1 MRAVRVSYKVYLFDA
16 LSPIEWSQA
25 AWRREGDEVSTADCE
40 RELICDVMLRH
51 LPKDGLVVDAGC
63 GTAKWPLY
71 LRARGYRVVGVDV
84 SHEAGVRAQCAS
96 PGFGFVRG
104 DVRATPLR
112 DGCADAVISLGVIEH
127 DEVGPLAALR
137 EARRILRRD
146 GLLVLTVPFDNL
158 ARRLVLNRLMTRAT
172 ERRRQQGVRVGFVE
186 YRFTAREL
194 RRYLIET
201 GFAPGP
207 SYPNDYR
214 PPLNVGLWVDH
225 QNITFNPLVPLTAQ
239 QLFRIPGWKGRV
251 ASALVRFAP
260 WLVCGEITYVA
271 RAV

>member
-1 MRAVRVSYKVYLFDA
+1 VSYKVYLFDA
-16 LSPIEWSQA
+16 LSPVEWSQA

-63 GTAKWPLY
+63 GTAKWPLF
-71 LRARGYRVVGVDV
+71 LRARGYRVIGVDV
-84 SHEAGVRAQCAS
+84 SHRAGVLARRAS
-96 PGFGFVRG
+96 PGFGFVQG
-104 DVRATPLR
+104 DVRTAPLR

-146 GLLVLTVPFDNL
+146 GVLVLSVPFDNL
-158 ARRLVLNRLMTRAT
+158 ARRAILNRLMTRAT
-172 ERRRQQGVRVGFVE
+172 ERRRRQGVRVGFVE
-186 YRFTAREL
+186 YRFTADEL
-194 RRYLIET
+194 RRHLADA
-201 GFAPGP
+201 GFEPRAC
-207 SYPNDYR
+207 YPNDYR

-225 QNITFNPLVPLTAQ
+225 QNITFNPLAPVTDQ
-239 QLFRIPGWKGRV
+239 RLFRLPGWRGV
-251 ASALVRFAP
+251 LANALVRVAP

-271 RAV
+271 RAA